1 MRTLNPC
8 RKEDKILSA
17 LGVSM
22 LKTGYLLKPYP
33 ASAMPKIVL
42 GTCTTKIKSQRTHQ
56 VITNNNL
63 RLLKKQESSSVIMVG
78 DVAGVGSN
86 SHCLG
91 GNGRY
96 DIGYGWLM

>member
-1 MRTLNPC
+1 
-8 RKEDKILSA
+8 
-17 LGVSM
+17 
-22 LKTGYLLKPYP
+22 
-33 ASAMPKIVL
+33 MPKIVL
-42 GTCTTKIKSQRTHQ
+42 GTGTTKIESQRTHQ

-63 RLLKKQESSSVIMVG
+63 RLFKKKQESSSVIMVG
-78 DVAGVGSN
+78 DVAEAGSN